1 MTAFSVSCSGSCRA
15 HCCDAAFLPKMP
27 RLSTPWT
34 SQVSL
39 TNPLPEYPRPQL
51 VRTDWQNLNGQ
62 WQFAASSQ
70 ITSPPTGQTLAE
82 TILVPYPL
90 ESALSGIMR
99 HETNSF
105 YRRTFTIPA
114 GWTGRNVQI
123 NFGAVTWQTN
133 VWVNGVRNERA
144 NCWRLLS
151 VDAAG
156 IPLGKQRLVPRAF
169 STRQRAALN
178 IAVQTTGASGQTVTA
193 IVSTGGQTVANSSAT
208 VGSSIRLSSR
218 TRVSGA
224 LTTPSCT
231 ICVYTFVWRCG
242 HRLLWHAHRRH
253 RYRQWVPRPV
263 LNGRSYS
270 RWALSIRVTG
280 LTALHRTHDAA
291 LRFDLAQQKALGF
304 NTVRKHIKVE
314 PARWYF
320 HADQLGLLV
329 FQDMPATR
337 TSGTL
342 SASDKT
348 NFEDELQRI
357 INQLRGITSIVQW
370 IPFNEGWGEYDEAR
384 ITTLVKS
391 LDGTR
396 LVNGNSGS
404 SCCGRDPGNGDIIDD
419 HIYVGPGS
427 TNVPTSARV
436 AQLGEFGGLGL
447 RVSGHEWQ
455 AGAGSSY
462 EIVADATALN
472 QRYTEVTNTL
482 QGLMFARGLSGSI
495 YTEPTDVENE
505 VNGYYTY
512 DRQVFKGNFDQFK
525 AAQVAVLS
533 GAAWLRAGEAISLG
547 VTTSGFTDRY
557 VRHQDG
563 LGITS
568 TISDALSRHDTTF
581 RARAGL
587 ADSSCFSFESRN
599 FPGSYLRHS
608 NFRLRLDPSDGTT
621 LFNSDATFCLRAGHT
636 SSGVPAP
643 HQREVYIASNG
654 GSNAWDSAAGW
665 AADTTWQV
673 ASPWWRSGAEITQDS
688 RVSLQ
693 VTTAGLTDRYVRHQN
708 SLAITTSI
716 TSAADATTKSDATFT
731 ARAGLA
737 DASCYSFESVNFP
750 GEFLR
755 HMNFRLQIATS
766 DNTEVFNRDA
776 TFCAQVGIADASAVT
791 LWSYNIAGHAMRH
804 INAEVWLSTRGGPHT
819 QDANPSTY
827 AADATFKIAS
837 PWAP

>member
-1 MTAFSVSCSGSCRA
+1 
-15 HCCDAAFLPKMP
+15 
-27 RLSTPWT
+27 
-34 SQVSL
+34 
-39 TNPLPEYPRPQL
+39 
-51 VRTDWQNLNGQ
+51 
-62 WQFAASSQ
+62 
-70 ITSPPTGQTLAE
+70 
-82 TILVPYPL
+82 
-90 ESALSGIMR
+90 
-99 HETNSF
+99 
-105 YRRTFTIPA
+105 
-114 GWTGRNVQI
+114 
-123 NFGAVTWQTN
+123 
-133 VWVNGVRNERA
+133 
-144 NCWRLLS
+144 
-151 VDAAG
+151 
-156 IPLGKQRLVPRAF
+156 
-169 STRQRAALN
+169 
-178 IAVQTTGASGQTVTA
+178 
-193 IVSTGGQTVANSSAT
+193 
-208 VGSSIRLSSR
+208 
-218 TRVSGA
+218 
-224 LTTPSCT
+224 
-231 ICVYTFVWRCG
+231 
-242 HRLLWHAHRRH
+242 
-253 RYRQWVPRPV
+253 
-263 LNGRSYS
+263 
-270 RWALSIRVTG
+270 
-280 LTALHRTHDAA
+280 
-291 LRFDLAQQKALGF
+291 
-304 NTVRKHIKVE
+304 
-314 PARWYF
+314 
-320 HADQLGLLV
+320 
-329 FQDMPATR
+329 
-337 TSGTL
+337 
-342 SASDKT
+342 
-348 NFEDELQRI
+348 
-357 INQLRGITSIVQW
+357 
-370 IPFNEGWGEYDEAR
+370 
-384 ITTLVKS
+384 
-391 LDGTR
+391 
-396 LVNGNSGS
+396 
-404 SCCGRDPGNGDIIDD
+404 
-419 HIYVGPGS
+419 
-427 TNVPTSARV
+427 
-436 AQLGEFGGLGL
+436 
-447 RVSGHEWQ
+447 
-455 AGAGSSY
+455 
-462 EIVADATALN
+462 
-472 QRYTEVTNTL
+472 
-482 QGLMFARGLSGSI
+482 MFARGLSGSI

-533 GAAWLRAGEAISLG
+533 GATWLRAGEAISLG

-557 VRHQDG
+557 VRHQNG

-636 SSGVPAP
+636 SSGVSFESFNNAGRFLR
-643 HQREVYIASNG
+643 HINAEVYIASNG
-654 GSNAWDSAAGW
+654 GSNTWDSAAGW

-755 HMNFRLQIATS
+755 HMNFRLQIAAS
-766 DNTEVFNRDA
+766 DNTDVFNRDA

-804 INAEVWLSTRGGPHT
+804 INAEVWLSTQGGPHT